1 MWNGALVGSTPEQI
15 AQNSGHDFFG
25 GLSRQ
30 SQMTKSATVRKLK
43 VSGLLESL
51 QAELVA
57 ARWPERITQNEECL
71 LRAEKLMQTSNDGSL
86 LRPDMFKWAKANR
99 AAEQFDILVHATGDQ
114 VSNMIIN
121 TGSWEKDH
129 LQATEMFHQKNNSA
143 PFRKRYLDI
152 GANLG
157 YFSLLA
163 ASRGYEVTAFEAMAK
178 NARLI
183 KVSLCANP
191 ELEKRITLHNVGL
204 ADKSKKCFIVSSD
217 SNQADGILKC
227 NPPKGF
233 DPVAYSTTKE
243 HDYQVRGEVQLETM
257 NTMLSGDY
265 FMMKIDIEGAEP
277 MALSKEGSDEYFKK
291 FGIKYFIT
299 ESSKGSTSRV
309 AYFQRLF
316 SLGYSLRPVKYQL
329 GVGKM
334 WNGALVGSTPEQIA
348 QNSGHD
354 FFGASANL

>member
-1 MWNGALVGSTPEQI
+1 MICISELNVTC
-15 AQNSGHDFFG
+15 
-25 GLSRQ
+25 
-30 SQMTKSATVRKLK
+30 
-43 VSGLLESL
+43 L
-51 QAELVA
+51 Q
-57 ARWPERITQNEECL
+57 
-71 LRAEKLMQTSNDGSL
+71 
-86 LRPDMFKWAKANR
+86 
-99 AAEQFDILVHATGDQ
+99 
-114 VSNMIIN
+114 
-121 TGSWEKDH
+121 DH

-277 MALSKEGSDEYFKK
+277 MALSKEGSDEYFEK

-299 ESSKGSTSRV
+299 ESTKGSTSRV

-329 GVGKM
+329 GVGQM

-354 FFGASANL
+354 FFGGLSRQSQMTKSATVRKLKVSGLLESLQAELVAARWPERITQNEECLLRAEKLMQTSNDGRLLRPDMFKWAKANRAAEQFDILVHATGDIVSNMIINTGSWEKVSRHMHPH